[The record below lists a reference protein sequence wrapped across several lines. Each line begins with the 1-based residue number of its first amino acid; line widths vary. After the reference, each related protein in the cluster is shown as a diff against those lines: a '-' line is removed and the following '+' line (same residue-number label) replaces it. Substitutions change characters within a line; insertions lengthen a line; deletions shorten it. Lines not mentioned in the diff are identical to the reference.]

1 MHATTTVNTLSLA
14 TLALM
19 LQAAKIDGYSQGY
32 RDAQPAPTYAEAK
45 AGHDVR

>member
-1 MHATTTVNTLSLA
+1 MTTPAQTQPTQLTLA

-32 RDAQPAPTYAEAK
+32 RDAQPVQSYAEAT
-45 AGHDVR
+45 GR

>member
-1 MHATTTVNTLSLA
+1 MTTQTPTTQPTQVTLA

-32 RDAQPAPTYAEAK
+32 ADAQPTPTYAEAT
-45 AGHDVR
+45 AR